1 MSFPLMRNNI
11 IREDLDLVID
21 YLKQDDP
28 KLTQG
33 DKVRDFEKKWS
44 NWLGVKYS
52 VFVNSGSSENLL
64 SLMALK
70 NEFPDGGEV
79 IVPSLTWVS
88 DITSVIN
95 FGFKPIFVDVT
106 MNTLSLDTEKVLS
119 KISSST
125 KAIFITHA
133 QGFNGLTDKLLDVL
147 EKNNIKLIE
156 DVCESH
162 GACHNN
168 RKLGSY
174 GWLSNFSFY
183 YAHHMSTIEGG
194 MICTNDYKVY
204 QLLKICRGHGM
215 LRECDDKELK
225 EFYFSKYPDLNP
237 DFIFTHFGYNLRN
250 NEIGAIIGINQLNRL
265 DKNIKLRNL
274 NLKIFLDNIDDTKFI
289 TEFDLVG
296 CSNYAFNLI
305 LRHKNDGLLKRVMRS
320 LTDNKVEFRR
330 GSAGGGNQLRQPYIQ
345 PYVPKEHY
353 KNFLNTEHIHFY
365 GFYIGNFP
373 DLQKNEIMNI
383 CNIIND
389 A

>member
-1 MSFPLMRNNI
+1 MTFPLMRNNI
-11 IREDLDLVID
+11 KREDLNLVID

-33 DKVRDFEKKWS
+33 DKVREFERKWS

-52 VFVNSGSSENLL
+52 VFVNSGSSANLL
-64 SLMALK
+64 SLVALK
-70 NEFPDGGEV
+70 REFPEGGEV

-95 FGFKPIFVDVT
+95 LGFKPIFVDV
-106 MNTLSLDTEKVLS
+106 MIDTLSLDTDKVLS
-119 KISSST
+119 QITKAT

-133 QGFNGLTDKLLDVL
+133 QGFNGLTDKLLNVL
-147 EKNNIKLIE
+147 KKKNIKLIE

-162 GACHNN
+162 GASHKNK
-168 RKLGSY
+168 KLGTY

-194 MICTNDYKVY
+194 MVCTDDYNLY
-204 QLLKICRGHGM
+204 QFLKICRGHGL
-215 LRECDDKELK
+215 LRESDDKELQQ
-225 EFYFSKYPDLNP
+225 FYFSKYPELNS
-237 DFIFTHFGYNLRN
+237 DFIFTHCGYNLRN

-265 DKNIKLRNL
+265 DENIRLRNINL
-274 NLKIFLDNIDDTKFI
+274 NIFLDNIDSSKFV
-289 TEFDLVG
+289 TDFKLDG

-305 LRHKNDGLLKRVMRS
+305 IKQKEDDLVERVMS
-320 LTDNKVEFRR
+320 VLKKNKIEFRR
-330 GSAGGGNQLRQPYIQ
+330 GSAGGGNQLRQPYIESF
-345 PYVPKEHY
+345 VPKGHY
-353 KNFLNTEHIHFY
+353 KHFLNTEHIHFY

-373 DLQKNEIMNI
+373 DLQKSEIINV
-383 CNIIND
+383 CNIINE